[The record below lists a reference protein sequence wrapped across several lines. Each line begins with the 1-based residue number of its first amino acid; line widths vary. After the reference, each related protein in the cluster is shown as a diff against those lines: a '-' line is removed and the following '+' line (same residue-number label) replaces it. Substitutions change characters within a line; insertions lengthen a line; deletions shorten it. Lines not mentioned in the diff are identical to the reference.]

1 MSQQIIQSNFN
12 NKLEEEIN
20 KLFHLS
26 GLPLHFNKTGY
37 KDFTNYQRVALII
50 IFRRENKPIR
60 DFLEWLEETKW
71 VSWLGLKYI
80 PKKSTFH
87 DWLGWYDLRLIRN
100 LIDLSVDKS
109 NLKVVAID
117 GSGVQANFQ
126 SQYYQKRL
134 KDFKKKIKRPYNKL
148 DIIVDT
154 YGKKQIIDYYFL
166 LKNRN
171 DNFVA
176 EKLLKR
182 TKLRKCKILADKG
195 YPKYDFI
202 EDMKKKKN
210 NFISPPKNYGGK
222 YRHNNLKRRKKIL
235 NFESNKP
242 IYRRRVIVEAVFSS
256 LKRKQDLKL
265 RSRVPYRKKGE
276 MGWHI
281 LFYNVR
287 RNIEFGRNE
296 FKESL
301 TFYFFI
307 IEICPTPDKALWPIF
322 QNFFFHVL
330 NNIIIS
336 INFSSQ
342 PTSPTST

>member
-1 MSQQIIQSNFN
+1 MQKELINQHH
-12 NKLEEEIN
+12 NKLEKEIN

-37 KDFTNYQRVALII
+37 KDFTNYQRITLII

-71 VSWLGLKYI
+71 VSWLGLKRI
-80 PKKSTFH
+80 PKRSTFH
-87 DWLGWYDLRLIRN
+87 DWLNWFDMNFIRE

-117 GSGVQANFQ
+117 GSGIKTNFQ
-126 SQYYQKRL
+126 SPYYQKRL
-134 KDFKKKIKRPYNKL
+134 KDFKKKIKKSYHKL

-176 EKLLKR
+176 DKLLKR

-195 YPKYDFI
+195 YPKYSFI
-202 EDMKKKKN
+202 DDMKKKQN
-210 NFISPPKNYGGK
+210 NFISPPKDYKGK
-222 YRHNNLKRRKKIL
+222 CRHNNFKRRRKIL
-235 NFESNKP
+235 NFESNKK
-242 IYRRRVIVEAVFSS
+242 IYRRRPIVEAVFSS
-256 LKRKQDLKL
+256 LKRKQNLRL
-265 RSRVPYRKKGE
+265 RSRLGYMKKRE

-281 LFYNVR
+281 LFYNIR
-287 RNIEFGRNE
+287 RNVDFDKGEV
-296 FKESL
+296 KESV

-307 IEICPTPDKALWPIF
+307 IRFCPTPDKAL
-322 QNFFFHVL
+322 
-330 NNIIIS
+330 
-336 INFSSQ
+336 
-342 PTSPTST
+342 